1 MTIQKN
7 RRSTIRGSR
16 PSRVSQVGQSPEVR
30 SDTLP
35 FVKRSMTTI
44 KDMQMNK
51 GAQDK
56 LQHLHKYTIIDSMP
70 LPGINMITKKSV
82 MTLFGGFILLI
93 LSGLALCVG
102 AVIPYIVSLYRY
114 HLRYDVNYDTF
125 QPL

>member
-1 MTIQKN
+1 M
-7 RRSTIRGSR
+7 
-16 PSRVSQVGQSPEVR
+16 GQSPEVR

-44 KDMQMNK
+44 KDMQMNR

-56 LQHLHKYTIIDSMP
+56 LQNLHKYTIIDSMP
-70 LPGINMITKKSV
+70 LPGINMITKQSV